1 MRPPTV
7 LAPALALALLTACG
21 AGDEEARPT
30 TPPTT
35 AASAPAP
42 VETEPEE
49 SEGDTGSSAEL
60 PADLRGRPEVARAI
74 ADAASR
80 QDVPEARVVV
90 AAWTPVTWNDGSLG
104 CPQPGRSY
112 TQALVDGWL
121 LLLRVDTAL
130 LAYHAG
136 PDGDFGFCAEPDG
149 TFTVRA
155 A

>member
-1 MRPPTV
+1 VRPPAV
-7 LAPALALALLTACG
+7 LAPALALALLLTACG

-35 AASAPAP
+35 ASAPAP
-42 VETEPEE
+42 VEPGPEE
-49 SEGDTGSSAEL
+49 SEGGTGSSAEL

-80 QDVPEARVVV
+80 QDVPEARVAV
-90 AAWTPVTWNDGSLG
+90 AAWTPVTWNSGSLG
-104 CPQPGRSY
+104 CPQPGRAY

-136 PDGDFGFCAEPDG
+136 PDGAFGYCAEPDG
-149 TFTVRA
+149 TFTVRGA
-155 A
+155 